1 MDITILFQA
10 SALIVL
16 AMMPVLCGMFND
28 SDVGS
33 KPEDKEENSHEQ
45 EHNRNG
51 RRKGNT

>member
-1 MDITILFQA
+1 MDISIIFQVF
-10 SALIVL
+10 ALVVL
-16 AMMPVLCGMFND
+16 ALMPALCGMFNN

-33 KPEDKEENSHEQ
+33 KHEDKEENSHEQ